1 MPRCATSATPGSPS
15 TASCA
20 RSPTRFFAREA
31 LKAGN
36 RIEGPAVIN
45 QYDSTTV
52 VPPGFT
58 AEIDRFGNIVIR
70 VEAGAGATDLINAGA
85 VAGS

>member
-1 MPRCATSATPGSPS
+1 MVPRRR
-15 TASCA
+15 ASCA
-20 RSPTRFFAREA
+20 RSPTQFYAREA

-52 VPPGFT
+52 VPPGLT
-58 AEIDRFGNIVIR
+58 AEIDRFGNIVIWVDESAPR
-70 VEAGAGATDLINAGA
+70 RRLHRAAPSR
-85 VAGS
+85 GS

>member
-1 MPRCATSATPGSPS
+1 
-15 TASCA
+15 
-20 RSPTRFFAREA
+20 
-31 LKAGN
+31 
-36 RIEGPAVIN
+36 
-45 QYDSTTV
+45 V

-70 VEAGAGATDLINAGA
+70 VDAGAGATDLINTGA

>member
-1 MPRCATSATPGSPS
+1 MSIYERGRGQGSFQFPLFCGS
-15 TASCA
+15 EQLS
-20 RSPTRFFAREA
+20 R
-31 LKAGN
+31 GN

-70 VEAGAGATDLINAGA
+70 VDAAAGATDLINTGA